1 MAPFLNAVIAESF
14 RASSAVKPFRCM
26 LIEDLKNHHQ
36 QFQSIK
42 LDAQD
47 LLANLTDI
55 QFTWQPDLDRWS
67 IAQCID
73 HLLVT
78 GNNSLSNIRI
88 AITEAR
94 SKCQFSEG
102 PFRYGI
108 IERWFVR
115 QMEPPARLR
124 FKAPKAYLPS
134 GQLHYAEMVRDFV
147 ILQDQFLR
155 VIQDVQGI
163 DLSKVKV
170 RNPVTRWF
178 RLSLG
183 QEIAFNAAHERRHL
197 TQAMAIKREPEF
209 ARLRVGEDR

>member
-1 MAPFLNAVIAESF
+1 
-14 RASSAVKPFRCM
+14 M
-26 LIEDLKNHHQ
+26 LAEDLQNYHQ

-42 LDAQD
+42 IDAQ
-47 LLANLTDI
+47 LTLADLTDI
-55 QFTWQPDLDRWS
+55 QFTWQPDHDRWS

-78 GNNSLSNIRI
+78 GHNSLSNIHT
-88 AITEAR
+88 AIIEAR
-94 SKCQFSEG
+94 SKGRFREG
-102 PFRYGI
+102 PFRYGM

-115 QMEPPARLR
+115 QIDAPAKTR

-134 GQLHYAEMVRDFV
+134 GQLHHGEMLRRFFL
-147 ILQDQFLR
+147 LQDEFLQC
-155 VIQDVQGI
+155 IQEAEGI

-170 RNPVTRWF
+170 SNPVTRWF

-197 TQAMAIKREPEF
+197 KQAMAINQEREF
-209 ARLRVGEDR
+209 AGLRSAV